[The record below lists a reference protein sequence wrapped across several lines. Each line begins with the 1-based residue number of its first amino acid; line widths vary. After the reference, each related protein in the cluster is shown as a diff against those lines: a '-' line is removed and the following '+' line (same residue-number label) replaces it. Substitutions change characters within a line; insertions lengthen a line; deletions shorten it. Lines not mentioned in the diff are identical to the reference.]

1 MRAQMDATLLR
12 YIAAAE
18 RKELLLD
25 KMNSA
30 GGSGSGSGNDRSGR
44 REDKGEDEEDD
55 GRRSKDRGERG
66 EKKRSS
72 SRKGER

>member
-25 KMNSA
+25 KMNNP
-30 GGSGSGSGNDRSGR
+30 GQTKREEKDRGEDDD
-44 REDKGEDEEDD
+44 EDK
-55 GRRSKDRGERG
+55 RSKDRGERG

-72 SRKGER
+72 SRKSAG

>member
-30 GGSGSGSGNDRSGR
+30 GGSGSSNDRSGK